1 MAVVMAAAAAA
12 LLERLKALSCPP
24 AAEAAPTEP
33 PEALRLLCTP
43 SPRRLALLEWICCRV
58 HPPLA
63 ACLAA
68 LQDAPEDAR
77 LRELVK
83 LGAELMLCRADDL
96 PLAEGTAP
104 PQQQLEFITDLLDA
118 APPPGDESQDPPAS
132 SPEALRRAVLS
143 NERFLREVLGSPEGG
158 AALAPPPPP
167 ALPTFGPGS
176 PRPRG
181 PRRPGERAPG
191 ELGAA
196 LEETR
201 RRLELLKAQRPE
213 LGGPPGEAPPA
224 LLTLGV
230 AARDLGALATAF
242 GATELRDPGGPPGR
256 GAPPTCRPC
265 GPLAPRVHQGL
276 RSLVQSL
283 GAAAQ
288 LGDTAVGVTR
298 LAGGAQRQAL
308 AARVAVLQRRYRD
321 VGEVPQ
327 D

>member
-201 RRLELLKAQRPE
+201 RRLELLKAQVTPRA
-213 LGGPPGEAPPA
+213 GGAARRGPPGPA
-224 LLTLGV
+224 
-230 AARDLGALATAF
+230 
-242 GATELRDPGGPPGR
+242 DPGGGGPRPRRPGDGFRGHRAAGPWGPPGPW
-256 GAPPTCRPC
+256 GAPHLPALWPPGPPC
-265 GPLAPRVHQGL
+265 PPGPAQPR
-276 RSLVQSL
+276 
-283 GAAAQ
+283 A
-288 LGDTAVGVTR
+288 
-298 LAGGAQRQAL
+298 

>member
-132 SPEALRRAVLS
+132 
-143 NERFLREVLGSPEGG
+143 
-158 AALAPPPPP
+158 
-167 ALPTFGPGS
+167 
-176 PRPRG
+176 RG

-276 RSLVQSL
+276 RSLVQPPAWPSCS
-283 GAAAQ
+283 AA
-288 LGDTAVGVTR
+288 TAMWGRSRRTDPP
-298 LAGGAQRQAL
+298 GRQGPFCWGRGRCPRAPL
-308 AARVAVLQRRYRD
+308 SPLLLL
-321 VGEVPQ
+321 EEE
-327 D
+327 